1 MSDLAKPVWLSTVER
16 ALVLCPHTDDEL
28 GCAGLVIR
36 LLEQGIRVQYYA
48 LSRCEESVPAPYPLD
63 TLELECRKATVELG
77 ISKEQVN
84 VMRFPVRYFPE
95 RRQEILE
102 LFVKINREYK
112 PQLVLLPSSYDNH
125 QDHATVNQEGFRAF
139 KHASILGYELP
150 QNLISFTHTA
160 FVTLT
165 EEHVNQKIQALSKYE
180 SQGFRPYT
188 SADFIRSL
196 ALVRGMQCNAQFA
209 EAYEV
214 VRLIV

>member
-1 MSDLAKPVWLSTVER
+1 MSELAKPVWLSTVER

-28 GCAGLVIR
+28 GCAGLILR
-36 LLEQGIRVQYYA
+36 LLEQGIDVQYYA
-48 LSRCEESVPAPYPLD
+48 LSRCEESVPASYPLD
-63 TLELECRKATVELG
+63 TLEVECRKATVELG
-77 ISKEQVN
+77 IADEKVK

-160 FVTLT
+160 FVTMT
-165 EEHVNQKIQALSKYE
+165 EAHVNQKIQALSKYK
-180 SQGFRPYT
+180 SQGFRSYT

-196 ALVRGMQCNAQFA
+196 ALVRGMQCNAHFA